1 MAARIP
7 KLEPMDELQ
16 PGPAHDLDPVP
27 AQDFVPVVMQDFGH
41 APVHDFGQAP
51 AQDPAPQPFPG
62 PAQIPAPVTGYHRD
76 IILPALIEITGAI
89 SNHDRRLDNCVTKAD
104 VETKRAFD
112 VLERRTLSLLKK
124 ITIFKRDLAQCAA
137 ELSTRFDESER
148 DNASL
153 LLRVSAL
160 EKLSL
165 ERGHDPR
172 LPPRLEDE
180 VQTSDKPSGHSEN
193 PIQIYDDEGE
203 SNLDDE
209 RADKTKQPHKTSP
222 PLKKEGRIP
231 KQEPVRTDIN
241 AAIIRHDPAFGV
253 IERRLNNT
261 ATVEERKTVQTAIDE
276 SANSSQKLEI
286 RMNQLDMGTTN
297 NNHALTRHVGYL
309 HGQIQ
314 GRKVDHR
321 AHVQSMDHSKED
333 YSQAIESIM
342 DHLGSNDV
350 RTNISIASSNNG
362 EDLRSKDLT
371 AKDGDVR
378 VLAVKEEGCMEG
390 DYVAVYKQGD
400 NAGTGMAMMPS
411 TGTTS
416 SGSHKRSAV
425 SAPGTPPSGKR
436 HSKLTI

>member
-7 KLEPMDELQ
+7 KLEPMDEPQ
-16 PGPAHDLDPVP
+16 PNPAHDLDQVP
-27 AQDFVPVVMQDFGH
+27 AQDFVPVVIQDFGH
-41 APVHDFGQAP
+41 APIHDFGQAP

-62 PAQIPAPVTGYHRD
+62 PAQIPAHIAGYHRD
-76 IILPALIEITGAI
+76 IILPALVEISGAI
-89 SNHDRRLDNCVTKAD
+89 RNHDRRLDNCVTKAD
-104 VETKRAFD
+104 VETQRAFD
-112 VLERRTLSLLKK
+112 VLERRTMSLLKEL
-124 ITIFKRDLAQCAA
+124 TIVKRDLVQCAA
-137 ELSTRFDESER
+137 ESYTRFNESER

-172 LPPRLEDE
+172 LPPRLRDE
-180 VQTSDKPSGHSEN
+180 VQTSDKPSGHPEN

-209 RADKTKQPHKTSP
+209 RADKTKPPHKTSP
-222 PLKKEGRIP
+222 SLKKEGRIP

-241 AAIIRHDPAFGV
+241 ASILEHDPAFGV
-253 IERRLNNT
+253 INNT
-261 ATVEERKTVQTAIDE
+261 ATVEELKIVQTAIDE

-286 RMNQLDMGTTN
+286 RMNQLDLGTTN
-297 NNHALTRHVGYL
+297 NHHDLTRHVDYL

-321 AHVQSMDHSKED
+321 AHGQSTDHSKEH

-342 DHLGSNDV
+342 DRLGSNDV

-362 EDLRSKDLT
+362 EDLGSKDLT

-378 VLAVKEEGCMEG
+378 VLAVKEEGCVEG
-390 DYVAVYKQGD
+390 EHVAVYKQGD